1 MSGLDPIPDAH
12 PRLVTWAG
20 WFRAAGYTVREIA
33 RLFDVDHGALIE
45 AGIEP

>member
-1 MSGLDPIPDAH
+1 MAGLDPIPDAH
-12 PRLVTWAG
+12 PRLITWAT

-45 AGIEP
+45 AGLEP